1 MCRKG
6 RPNAML
12 RFTIHLLVLLATMG
26 SGFCRS
32 QRPMEGLTQHT
43 WRIEDG
49 LPDQEIRAIAQTRD
63 SYLWLGT
70 PHGLVRFDGFHFTDG
85 VAIGVPILQQFG
97 VSCLLAA
104 GDGSLWAGAYGGGIA
119 QVSDH
124 RVRVFGAESG
134 LTTLSIR
141 VLHQDASGNI
151 WAGTDHGI
159 FRLQG
164 EHFVKDPTLKDP
176 SVATIIEDGF
186 GGLWFAGHRLFH
198 YTRGIVDKVSVPAQ
212 QGGLRIRSLVLDHR
226 GLLWI
231 ATPYGLLQ
239 RDASGVIRAV
249 PGANWDVRT
258 LFLDSQGRLW
268 VGTAGNGLLV
278 SSNGGSFLPITQNEP
293 HASRVVLTSF
303 ADSTGELW
311 VGTQAGL
318 TRFSDTGMTLWGV
331 SRAAESDYASVFID
345 SDQSVW
351 LSAGSVI
358 RLAGGRE
365 GVVPFPEVGGLR
377 IRAAF
382 RDVAG
387 ALWIGTAGHGAYR
400 YDHGR
405 VQNYSSELGIG
416 FVTGFLQDP
425 DGSVWISTD
434 SGVARWQNGVVT
446 TYQTAPHAPH
456 QAVFAMAI
464 ASGGGLWTGTPGGLF
479 LLSDGDYREHSIS
492 RLLGTQRIW
501 SLHVDHQ
508 GALWIGA
515 ESGVYLESQGVL
527 QHLPMPHS
535 GNATRAVL
543 SILEDTRGHML
554 VAEPATIYRFPRED
568 VSNAKPQPG
577 ESSGQIAQL
586 RLTHVPTI
594 MAVARETG
602 AELNG
607 GLPAIGQV
615 DDRGGAWYATHL
627 GLVQLSAETPP
638 RSDKTPPV
646 LIQQITVDGT
656 PLHPR
661 TSLLTLQHST
671 HNLQIQASP
680 VLLSSR
686 TGLRLRRRLLGLDT
700 AWSDLEPGDSSSYS
714 GLRPGKYRFQVEA
727 SWPGEV
733 KPSTTELEIV
743 QLGPLWSR
751 PWFLA
756 LCGLLVPLLVWGWH
770 SLRIRQVSL
779 RFQAIAEERNRVAR
793 EMHDTVLQGCIGVS
807 SLLEGIALTVESTAD
822 LHSETQSSIWRSTL
836 EYARDQITQTIQD
849 ARTAIWDLRRT
860 EDLKDLGGALEM
872 LLEEQTRAAG
882 LRLTL
887 SRQGPP
893 LTLRP
898 SVQHEL
904 FMATRE
910 AVFNAIAHAQASHL
924 DVELRSSHSTVAIR
938 VSDDGRG
945 FDPAVQRN
953 ASEHFGLVSMQER
966 LHQIGGSV
974 IIDSAEG
981 RGSSVKL
988 TLPLVTGMVR
998 DTATEGM

>member
-1 MCRKG
+1 MF
-6 RPNAML
+6 
-12 RFTIHLLVLLATMG
+12 RFRILLLVLLATMG
-26 SGFCRS
+26 TRFCRP

-49 LPDQEIRAIAQTRD
+49 LSDQEIQAIAQTTD

-85 VAIGVPILQQFG
+85 GANRVPMLQQFG

-104 GDGSLWAGAYGGGIA
+104 RDGSLWAGAYGGGIA
-119 QVSDH
+119 QLSDNH
-124 RVRVFGAESG
+124 VRVFGAESG

-141 VLHQDASGNI
+141 VLHQDAAGTI

-159 FRLQG
+159 FWLEGDR
-164 EHFVKDPTLKDP
+164 FVKDWSLKDP
-176 SVATIIEDGF
+176 SVAAIIEDGS

-198 YTRGIVDKVSVPAQ
+198 ETRGIVTKVSVPAQ
-212 QGGLRIRSLVLDHR
+212 QGGLRIRGMVLDHH
-226 GLLWI
+226 GMLWL

-249 PGANWDVRT
+249 PGANWNVRT
-258 LFLDSQGRLW
+258 LFLDARGRLW
-268 VGTAGNGLLV
+268 VGTAGNGLLL
-278 SSNGGSFLPITQNEP
+278 SASGGSFLPVTQSEP
-293 HASRVVLTSF
+293 HASRVILTSF
-303 ADSTGELW
+303 ADSSGDLW
-311 VGTQAGL
+311 LGTQAGL
-318 TRFSDTGMTLWGV
+318 ARLSDTGMTLWDV
-331 SRAAESDYASVFID
+331 SRAVESDFASVFID
-345 SDQSVW
+345 HDRSVW
-351 LSAGSVI
+351 LSAGSVT

-365 GVVPFPEVGGLR
+365 RPVLFPEVGGLR

-387 ALWIGTAGHGAYR
+387 ALWIGTTGHGAYR
-400 YDHGR
+400 YDHGH
-405 VQNYSSELGIG
+405 VQNYSSELGMG

-434 SGVARWQNGVVT
+434 GGVARWQNGVVT
-446 TYQTAPHAPH
+446 TYQTAPNAPH
-456 QAVFAMAI
+456 QPVFAMAV
-464 ASGGGLWTGTPGGLF
+464 APGGGLWTGTPGGLF
-479 LLSDGDYREHSIS
+479 LLRDGEYREQAVSQQ
-492 RLLGTQRIW
+492 LGTQRIW
-501 SLHVDHQ
+501 SLHLDHQ

-515 ESGVYLESQGVL
+515 ESGLYLESQGVL
-527 QHLPMPHS
+527 RHLPMPHS
-535 GNATRAVL
+535 GGATRAVL
-543 SILEDTRGHML
+543 SILEDTRGRML

-568 VSNAKPQPG
+568 VSNAGPQPG
-577 ESSGQIAQL
+577 ESSRQIARL

-594 MAVARETG
+594 LAVARETG

-615 DDRGGAWYATHL
+615 DDSGGAWYATHL
-627 GLVQLSAETPP
+627 GLVHLSPETPP

-656 PLHPR
+656 PVRPR
-661 TSLLTLQHST
+661 TPLLTLQHST

-700 AWSDLEPGDSSSYS
+700 EWSDLEPGDSSSYS
-714 GLRPGKYRFQVEA
+714 GLRPGNYRFQVEA
-727 SWPGEV
+727 RWPGED
-733 KPSTTELEIV
+733 KPSTTELEII
-743 QLGPLWSR
+743 QLGPFWSR
-751 PWFLA
+751 PWFLT

-770 SLRIRQVSL
+770 ALRIRQVSL

-807 SLLEGIALTVESTAD
+807 SLLEGIALTVESTEDDHAEA
-822 LHSETQSSIWRSTL
+822 HTSVWRSTL

-849 ARTAIWDLRRT
+849 ARAAIWDLRRT

-872 LLEEQTRAAG
+872 LLEEQTRMAG
-882 LRLTL
+882 LQLTL
-887 SRQGPP
+887 SRQGPS

-910 AVFNAIAHAQASHL
+910 AVFNAVAHAQASRL
-924 DVELRSSHSTVAIR
+924 DVELRSSDSMVAIR

-945 FDPAVQRN
+945 FDPALQGC

-966 LHQIGGSV
+966 LQQIGGSV
-974 IIDSAEG
+974 TIDSMEG

-988 TLPLVTGMVR
+988 TLPLLAGMVR
-998 DTATEGM
+998 DMATGSV

>member
-1 MCRKG
+1 MF
-6 RPNAML
+6 
-12 RFTIHLLVLLATMG
+12 RFRILLLVLLATMG
-26 SGFCRS
+26 TRFCRP

-49 LPDQEIRAIAQTRD
+49 LSDQEIQAIAQTTD

-85 VAIGVPILQQFG
+85 GANRVPMLQQFG

-104 GDGSLWAGAYGGGIA
+104 RDGSLWAGAYGGGIA
-119 QVSDH
+119 QLSDNH
-124 RVRVFGAESG
+124 VRVFGAESG

-141 VLHQDASGNI
+141 VLHQDAAGTI

-159 FRLQG
+159 FWLEGDR
-164 EHFVKDPTLKDP
+164 FVKDPSLRDP
-176 SVATIIEDGF
+176 SVAAIIKDGS

-198 YTRGIVDKVSVPAQ
+198 DTRGVFSKVSVPVQ
-212 QGGLRIRSLVLDHR
+212 QGGLRIRSMVLDHH
-226 GLLWI
+226 GMLWL

-258 LFLDSQGRLW
+258 LFLDAQERLW
-268 VGTAGNGLLV
+268 GGTAGNGLLL
-278 SSNGGSFLPITQNEP
+278 SSSGGSFLPVTQSEP
-293 HASRVVLTSF
+293 HASRVILTSF
-303 ADSTGELW
+303 SDSSGDLW

-318 TRFSDTGMTLWGV
+318 TRFSETGMTLWGV
-331 SRAAESDYASVFID
+331 SRAVESDFASVFID
-345 SDQSVW
+345 RDQSVW
-351 LSAGSVI
+351 LSAGSVT

-365 GVVPFPEVGGLR
+365 RSVPFPEVGGLH

-387 ALWIGTAGHGAYR
+387 ALWIGTTGHGAYR

-405 VQNYSSELGIG
+405 VQNYSSKLGMG

-434 SGVARWQNGVVT
+434 GGVARWQNGVVT
-446 TYQTAPHAPH
+446 TYQTAPNAPH
-456 QAVFAMAI
+456 QQVFAMAV
-464 ASGGGLWTGTPGGLF
+464 APGGGLWIGTPGGLF
-479 LLSDGDYREHSIS
+479 LLRDGEYREQAVSK
-492 RLLGTQRIW
+492 RLGTQRIW
-501 SLHVDHQ
+501 SLHLDRQ

-515 ESGVYLESQGVL
+515 ESGLYLESQGVL
-527 QHLPMPHS
+527 RHLPMPHFGS
-535 GNATRAVL
+535 ATRAVL
-543 SILEDTRGHML
+543 SILEDTRGRML

-568 VSNAKPQPG
+568 VSDAGPQPK
-577 ESSGQIAQL
+577 ESSRQIARL

-594 MAVARETG
+594 LAVARETG

-615 DDRGGAWYATHL
+615 DDSGGAWYATHL
-627 GLVQLSAETPP
+627 GLVHLSAETPP

-646 LIQQITVDGT
+646 LIQQITVDGS
-656 PLHPR
+656 PIHPR
-661 TSLLTLQHST
+661 SPLLTLQHST

-686 TGLRLRRRLLGLDT
+686 TGLRLRCRLLGLDT
-700 AWSDLEPGDSSSYS
+700 EWSDLEPGDSSSYS

-727 SWPGEV
+727 RWPGEA
-733 KPSTTELEIV
+733 KPSTTELEII
-743 QLGPLWSR
+743 QLGPFWSR
-751 PWFLA
+751 PWFLV
-756 LCGLLVPLLVWGWH
+756 LCGLLVPLLVRGWH
-770 SLRIRQVSL
+770 TARIRQISL

-822 LHSETQSSIWRSTL
+822 DHSEAHTSVWRSTL

-849 ARTAIWDLRRT
+849 ARAAIWDLRRT

-872 LLEEQTRAAG
+872 LLEEQTRMAG
-882 LRLTL
+882 LQLTL
-887 SRQGPP
+887 LRQGPS

-910 AVFNAIAHAQASHL
+910 AVFNVIAHAQASRL
-924 DVELRSSHSTVAIR
+924 DVELRSSDSTVAIL

-945 FDPAVQRN
+945 FDPAVQGS

-966 LHQIGGSV
+966 LQQIGGSV
-974 IIDSAEG
+974 IIDSVEG

-988 TLPLVTGMVR
+988 TLPLLAGMIR
-998 DTATEGM
+998 DTATGSM